1 MSYAVLM
8 TALDLD
14 LPTRGALVAS
24 ASLAEMFGAHRI
36 GVAAGECALSP
47 YFAEG
52 PIADEFIA
60 QAQADLHSQ
69 LKAIE
74 VQFRAS
80 CAGRCGNVEWRSAER
95 LPSGFMIAAARAADL
110 VVVGRPNPS
119 TNLMRGPD
127 VANLLMQAGR
137 PVLVVPPDADEFLV
151 ERVLIA
157 WKDTREARRAIS
169 DAMPLLR
176 KAKEVCV
183 LAIHEAEGNAAVAV
197 AGTDD
202 VVAWLARHG
211 VKSVAIAE
219 PDYGDVGRSIEE
231 HAAEIE
237 ADVIVSGAFGHSRF
251 TEWLLGGVTRHLLR
265 SPKNSVL
272 FSH

>member
-1 MSYAVLM
+1 MTYAVLM
-8 TALDLD
+8 SALDLD
-14 LPTRGALVAS
+14 LPTRGVLAAS
-24 ASLAEMFGAHRI
+24 ATLAEMFGAHRI
-36 GVAAGECALSP
+36 GVAAGECVLSP

-60 QAQADLHSQ
+60 QAEADLRSQ
-69 LKAIE
+69 LKTIE
-74 VQFRAS
+74 VQFRTS
-80 CAGRCGNVEWRSAER
+80 CAGQCESVEWRAAER

-127 VANLLMQAGR
+127 VPDLLMQAGR
-137 PVLVVPPDADEFLV
+137 PILVVPPETEEFLA

-176 KAKEVCV
+176 KARELYV
-183 LAIHEAEGNAAVAV
+183 LAIHETEGNDAV

-202 VVAWLARHG
+202 VVTWLERHG

-219 PDYGDVGRSIEE
+219 PDYGNVGRSIEE
-231 HAAEIE
+231 HAAEVE
-237 ADVIVSGAFGHSRF
+237 ADVVVAGAFGHSRF

-265 SPKNSVL
+265 SPNISVL